1 MWSLSP
7 GIRHLNHGSFGAV
20 PLEVQARQT
29 EWRARW
35 EANTNGFILN
45 DYTDAL
51 DVAR

>member
-1 MWSLSP
+1 M
-7 GIRHLNHGSFGAV
+7 RHLNHGSFGAV